1 MRIFVLRDSAQ
12 LAGLSAAL
20 DAAGAAIEP
29 DSAKR
34 RARSAYGATLRDAVG
49 SATYRVLP

>member
-1 MRIFVLRDSAQ
+1 
-12 LAGLSAAL
+12 L

-34 RARSAYGATLRDAVG
+34 RARSQYGTTLRDAAG
-49 SATYRVLP
+49 SATYRILP